1 MSFRNSQ
8 GSKRKLRNGVIY
20 LVFMS
25 PFWAM
30 NLNLSKMVPFLQ
42 YFADVSKKFKTA
54 VAIYVYTSESS
65 CFTLLENGI
74 DFYAKTQSLEG
85 TSI

>member
-1 MSFRNSQ
+1 
-8 GSKRKLRNGVIY
+8 
-20 LVFMS
+20 MS

-42 YFADVSKKFKTA
+42 YFADVSEKFKTV
-54 VAIYVYTSESS
+54 VAIYVYASESS

-74 DFYAKTQSLEG
+74 DFYAKT
-85 TSI
+85 